1 MGNNWDGLPLASEC
15 TAAGLQPVA
24 SVSLG
29 HSLSDGSPTQR
40 LAEAWTWLPFLELG
54 PLGETGSPPNLQ
66 TNRSQYQ
73 LDVGPAETLKTLTGG
88 PLAGR

>member
-1 MGNNWDGLPLASEC
+1 MENNWKGLPLASGRA
-15 TAAGLQPVA
+15 AAGPERVA

-29 HSLSDGSPTQR
+29 HSLLDGSPTQR

-66 TNRSQYQ
+66 TNRSHYQ
-73 LDVGPAETLKTLTGG
+73 LDVGPAETLRTLTGG